1 MPAPRRS
8 KLRSFH
14 WTVIPAERVR
24 GRPSVWTAS
33 SRHDRTPLDVAHLE
47 ELFGEQPGWGPRGPL
62 LLGRP
67 QGQVSLLDSKKIL
80 NLEIFLKQFKRP
92 VQQIVADLR
101 AGAGALYGAEKLLE
115 LCKMLPDAD
124 EGHFWSPARAGV
136 GSAFLGPGL
145 AGAGSGIVS
154 AFLALGGAGA
164 GVGSAFLGPGGDR
177 AGVCSAFLG
186 PGGDGAGVGSAFL
199 GPGSDG
205 AGAAV
210 GSAFLG
216 PGWDGDGDGIGSAFL
231 GPGGDGAG
239 AGVGSAFLGPGLAGA
254 GSGIGSAFLALGG
267 DGDGVGSAFLGPG
280 WDRDGDGVG
289 SAFLGPGLDGDG
301 VGSAFLGPGSDGAG
315 VGSAFLGPGSE
326 GDGVGSAFLGPGS
339 DGDGVGSAFLGPG
352 SDGDG
357 VGSAFLGP
365 GLDGDG
371 DGSVFLGPGWD
382 GDGDG
387 IGSAFLGPGWDGDG
401 VGSAYARRLELL
413 VLKEEFFPQ
422 LNSLKSSIQILTE
435 AARELLGCEELHV
448 VIRLVLRAGNYMNT
462 GGYAGHAA
470 GFRMA
475 SLLRLADTKANK
487 PGVDLL
493 HFVAMEAERK
503 DRSLLD
509 FPSKLEHV
517 GLASRIQE
525 QEVASELQG
534 LGERLA
540 GARGSLPELGPG
552 QLEPFLQLAQAEL
565 GTVQAELERLRQ
577 DTATLRD
584 FYCEDEA
591 LFCLQ
596 EVCAVLHAFG
606 GRFRTAVQE
615 NRAREQAE
623 QRRQQLE
630 RQRQEK
636 RRSIATCSAQEPELQ
651 DVELDFLL
659 MRTPHLCRRS
669 RIPRGLRTGPCG
681 SLDLGAGVRPDR
693 AALPEPSTRETGQRH
708 LSRRHT
714 LAILPAHPEPQDSLG
729 PAPAPP
735 PGPPATPVGRKG
747 GLMSW
752 LPERLPSPGAS
763 PKAVGCSLDTSPS
776 RSFPSLFRK
785 KAPSPGA
792 EGQAGP
798 VSPTASPKGVS
809 TLASFFW
816 RLTLAEKP
824 LRPSQ
829 S

>member
-1 MPAPRRS
+1 MGQSQQLPSGAPGTPGSPSPKHSALLPLPRAPAPPVPAPGAPAPSVPPPLPGSPAPRVPLPVPPAPPVPPPVPPAPPVPPPLPVAPPVLPPPRDALMPAPHRS
-8 KLRSFH
+8 KLRTFH

-33 SRHDRTPLDVAHLE
+33 SQHDHTPLDVEHLE

-115 LCKMLPDAD
+115 LCKMLPDTD
-124 EGHFWSPARAGV
+124 EQVKKLRAFQGSWRQLSDAETFSLLLVGV
-136 GSAFLGPGL
+136 PRAAGL
-145 AGAGSGIVS
+145 
-154 AFLALGGAGA
+154 
-164 GVGSAFLGPGGDR
+164 R
-177 AGVCSAFLG
+177 
-186 PGGDGAGVGSAFL
+186 
-199 GPGSDG
+199 
-205 AGAAV
+205 GAARRHPP
-210 GSAFLG
+210 G
-216 PGWDGDGDGIGSAFL
+216 PESW
-231 GPGGDGAG
+231 
-239 AGVGSAFLGPGLAGA
+239 
-254 GSGIGSAFLALGG
+254 
-267 DGDGVGSAFLGPG
+267 
-280 WDRDGDGVG
+280 
-289 SAFLGPGLDGDG
+289 
-301 VGSAFLGPGSDGAG
+301 
-315 VGSAFLGPGSE
+315 
-326 GDGVGSAFLGPGS
+326 
-339 DGDGVGSAFLGPG
+339 
-352 SDGDG
+352 
-357 VGSAFLGP
+357 
-365 GLDGDG
+365 
-371 DGSVFLGPGWD
+371 
-382 GDGDG
+382 
-387 IGSAFLGPGWDGDG
+387 
-401 VGSAYARRLELL
+401 
-413 VLKEEFFPQ
+413 Q
-422 LNSLKSSIQILTE
+422 LHE
-435 AARELLGCEELHV
+435 H
-448 VIRLVLRAGNYMNT
+448 
-462 GGYAGHAA
+462 

-493 HFVAMEAERK
+493 HFVAMEAERR

-525 QEVASELQG
+525 QEVALELQG

-540 GARGSLPELGPG
+540 GARGSLTELGPE
-552 QLEPFLQLAQAEL
+552 QLEPFLQLGQAEL
-565 GTVQAELERLRQ
+565 DAVQAELERLRQ
-577 DTATLRD
+577 ATAALRD

-596 EVCAVLHAFG
+596 EVCAVLHVFG

-636 RRSIATCSAQEPELQ
+636 RRSIATCSVREPELQ
-651 DVELDFLL
+651 DVKLNFLL
-659 MRTPHLCRRS
+659 TRTPQPCRRS
-669 RIPRGLRTGPCG
+669 HVPRGPRTGPCG
-681 SLDLGAGVRPDR
+681 NLDLGAGECPDWV
-693 AALPEPSTRETGQRH
+693 APPEPLARGAGQRR

-763 PKAVGCSLDTSPS
+763 PKAEGCSPDTSPS
-776 RSFPSLFRK
+776 RPFPSLFCK
-785 KAPSPGA
+785 KGPPMGA
-792 EGQAGP
+792 EGQAAPG
-798 VSPTASPKGVS
+798 SPTASPKGVS
-809 TLASFFW
+809 TLAGFFW
-816 RLTLAEKP
+816 RLGLAEKP

>member
-1 MPAPRRS
+1 MGQSQQLPSGAPGTPGSPSPKHSALLPLPRAPAPPVPAPGAPAPSVPPPLPGSPAPRVPLPVPPAPPVPPPVPPAPPVPPPLPVAPPVLPPPRDALMPAPHRS
-8 KLRSFH
+8 KLRTFH

-33 SRHDRTPLDVAHLE
+33 SQHDHTPLDVEHLE

-115 LCKMLPDAD
+115 LCKMLPDTD
-124 EGHFWSPARAGV
+124 EVKKLRAFQGSWRQLSDAETFSLLLVGV
-136 GSAFLGPGL
+136 PS
-145 AGAGSGIVS
+145 
-154 AFLALGGAGA
+154 
-164 GVGSAFLGPGGDR
+164 
-177 AGVCSAFLG
+177 
-186 PGGDGAGVGSAFL
+186 
-199 GPGSDG
+199 
-205 AGAAV
+205 
-210 GSAFLG
+210 
-216 PGWDGDGDGIGSAFL
+216 
-231 GPGGDGAG
+231 
-239 AGVGSAFLGPGLAGA
+239 
-254 GSGIGSAFLALGG
+254 
-267 DGDGVGSAFLGPG
+267 
-280 WDRDGDGVG
+280 
-289 SAFLGPGLDGDG
+289 
-301 VGSAFLGPGSDGAG
+301 
-315 VGSAFLGPGSE
+315 
-326 GDGVGSAFLGPGS
+326 
-339 DGDGVGSAFLGPG
+339 
-352 SDGDG
+352 
-357 VGSAFLGP
+357 
-365 GLDGDG
+365 
-371 DGSVFLGPGWD
+371 
-382 GDGDG
+382 
-387 IGSAFLGPGWDGDG
+387 
-401 VGSAYARRLELL
+401 YARRLELL

-448 VIRLVLRAGNYMNT
+448 VIRLVLRAGNYMNM

-493 HFVAMEAERK
+493 HFVAMEAERR

-525 QEVASELQG
+525 QEVALELQG

-540 GARGSLPELGPG
+540 GARGSLTELGPE
-552 QLEPFLQLAQAEL
+552 QLEPFLQLGQAEL
-565 GTVQAELERLRQ
+565 DAVQAELERLRQ
-577 DTATLRD
+577 ATAALRD

-596 EVCAVLHAFG
+596 EVCAVLHVFG

-636 RRSIATCSAQEPELQ
+636 RRSIATCSVREPELQ
-651 DVELDFLL
+651 DVKLNFLL
-659 MRTPHLCRRS
+659 TRTPQPCRRS
-669 RIPRGLRTGPCG
+669 HVPRGPRTGPCG
-681 SLDLGAGVRPDR
+681 NLDLGAGECPDWV
-693 AALPEPSTRETGQRH
+693 APPEPLARGAGQRR

-763 PKAVGCSLDTSPS
+763 PKAEGCSPDTSPS
-776 RSFPSLFRK
+776 RPFPSLFCK
-785 KAPSPGA
+785 KGPPMGA
-792 EGQAGP
+792 EGQAAPG
-798 VSPTASPKGVS
+798 SPTASPKGVS
-809 TLASFFW
+809 TLAGFFW
-816 RLTLAEKP
+816 RLGLAEKP

>member
-1 MPAPRRS
+1 MGQSQQLPSGAPGTPGSPSPKHSALLPLPRAPAPPVPAPGAPAPSVPPPLPGSPAPRVPLPVPPAPPVPPPVPPAPPVPPPLPVAPPVLPPPRDALMPAPHRS
-8 KLRSFH
+8 KLRTFH

-33 SRHDRTPLDVAHLE
+33 SQHDHTPLDVEHLE

-115 LCKMLPDAD
+115 LCKMLPDTD
-124 EGHFWSPARAGV
+124 EQVKKLRAFQGSWRQLSDAETFSLLLVGV
-136 GSAFLGPGL
+136 PS
-145 AGAGSGIVS
+145 
-154 AFLALGGAGA
+154 
-164 GVGSAFLGPGGDR
+164 
-177 AGVCSAFLG
+177 
-186 PGGDGAGVGSAFL
+186 
-199 GPGSDG
+199 
-205 AGAAV
+205 
-210 GSAFLG
+210 
-216 PGWDGDGDGIGSAFL
+216 
-231 GPGGDGAG
+231 
-239 AGVGSAFLGPGLAGA
+239 
-254 GSGIGSAFLALGG
+254 
-267 DGDGVGSAFLGPG
+267 
-280 WDRDGDGVG
+280 
-289 SAFLGPGLDGDG
+289 
-301 VGSAFLGPGSDGAG
+301 
-315 VGSAFLGPGSE
+315 
-326 GDGVGSAFLGPGS
+326 
-339 DGDGVGSAFLGPG
+339 
-352 SDGDG
+352 
-357 VGSAFLGP
+357 
-365 GLDGDG
+365 
-371 DGSVFLGPGWD
+371 
-382 GDGDG
+382 
-387 IGSAFLGPGWDGDG
+387 
-401 VGSAYARRLELL
+401 YARRLELL

-448 VIRLVLRAGNYMNT
+448 VIRLVLRAGNYMN
-462 GGYAGHAA
+462 
-470 GFRMA
+470 MA
-475 SLLRLADTKANK
+475 SGWPLSSGWQTPRPTSQAWTCCTSW
-487 PGVDLL
+487 PW
-493 HFVAMEAERK
+493 
-503 DRSLLD
+503 
-509 FPSKLEHV
+509 
-517 GLASRIQE
+517 IQE
-525 QEVASELQG
+525 QEVALELQG

-540 GARGSLPELGPG
+540 GARGSLTELGPE
-552 QLEPFLQLAQAEL
+552 QLEPFLQLGQAEL
-565 GTVQAELERLRQ
+565 DAVQAELERLRQ
-577 DTATLRD
+577 ATAALRD

-596 EVCAVLHAFG
+596 EVCAVLHVFG

-636 RRSIATCSAQEPELQ
+636 RRSIATCSVREPELQ
-651 DVELDFLL
+651 DVKLNFLL
-659 MRTPHLCRRS
+659 TRTPQPCRRS
-669 RIPRGLRTGPCG
+669 HIPRGPRTGPCG
-681 SLDLGAGVRPDR
+681 NLDLGAGECPDWV
-693 AALPEPSTRETGQRH
+693 APPEPLARGAGQRR

-763 PKAVGCSLDTSPS
+763 PKAEGCSPDTSPS
-776 RSFPSLFRK
+776 RPFPSLFCK
-785 KAPSPGA
+785 KGPPMGA
-792 EGQAGP
+792 EGQAAPG
-798 VSPTASPKGVS
+798 SPTASPKGVS
-809 TLASFFW
+809 TLAGFFW
-816 RLTLAEKP
+816 RLGLAEKP

>member
-124 EGHFWSPARAGV
+124 EQVKTLRAFQGPWSQLSDAEAFSLLLVGV
-136 GSAFLGPGL
+136 PS
-145 AGAGSGIVS
+145 
-154 AFLALGGAGA
+154 
-164 GVGSAFLGPGGDR
+164 
-177 AGVCSAFLG
+177 
-186 PGGDGAGVGSAFL
+186 
-199 GPGSDG
+199 
-205 AGAAV
+205 
-210 GSAFLG
+210 
-216 PGWDGDGDGIGSAFL
+216 
-231 GPGGDGAG
+231 
-239 AGVGSAFLGPGLAGA
+239 
-254 GSGIGSAFLALGG
+254 
-267 DGDGVGSAFLGPG
+267 
-280 WDRDGDGVG
+280 
-289 SAFLGPGLDGDG
+289 
-301 VGSAFLGPGSDGAG
+301 
-315 VGSAFLGPGSE
+315 
-326 GDGVGSAFLGPGS
+326 
-339 DGDGVGSAFLGPG
+339 
-352 SDGDG
+352 
-357 VGSAFLGP
+357 
-365 GLDGDG
+365 
-371 DGSVFLGPGWD
+371 
-382 GDGDG
+382 
-387 IGSAFLGPGWDGDG
+387 
-401 VGSAYARRLELL
+401 YARRLELL

-435 AARELLGCEELHV
+435 AARELLGCEELHI

-540 GARGSLPELGPG
+540 GARSSLPELGPG

-577 DTATLRD
+577 DTAALRD

-596 EVCAVLHAFG
+596 EMCAVLHAFG

-669 RIPRGLRTGPCG
+669 RTPRGPRTGPCG
-681 SLDLGAGVRPDR
+681 SLDLGAGVRPDQ
-693 AALPEPSTRETGQRH
+693 AALPEPSTRETGQGR

-735 PGPPATPVGRKG
+735 PGLPATPVGRKG
-747 GLMSW
+747 GLMAW

-809 TLASFFW
+809 TLAGFFW
-816 RLTLAEKP
+816 RLSLAEKP

>member
-1 MPAPRRS
+1 MVPPQDWDALVLAPRRS

-14 WTVIPAERVR
+14 WTVIPAERVC

-33 SRHDRTPLDVAHLE
+33 SQHDCTPLDVAHLE
-47 ELFGEQPGWGPRGPL
+47 ELFGEQPACGPRGPL
-62 LLGRP
+62 LLGRL

-124 EGHFWSPARAGV
+124 EVKKLRAFQGTWSQLSDAEAFSLLLVGV
-136 GSAFLGPGL
+136 PS
-145 AGAGSGIVS
+145 
-154 AFLALGGAGA
+154 
-164 GVGSAFLGPGGDR
+164 
-177 AGVCSAFLG
+177 
-186 PGGDGAGVGSAFL
+186 
-199 GPGSDG
+199 
-205 AGAAV
+205 
-210 GSAFLG
+210 
-216 PGWDGDGDGIGSAFL
+216 
-231 GPGGDGAG
+231 
-239 AGVGSAFLGPGLAGA
+239 
-254 GSGIGSAFLALGG
+254 
-267 DGDGVGSAFLGPG
+267 
-280 WDRDGDGVG
+280 
-289 SAFLGPGLDGDG
+289 
-301 VGSAFLGPGSDGAG
+301 
-315 VGSAFLGPGSE
+315 
-326 GDGVGSAFLGPGS
+326 
-339 DGDGVGSAFLGPG
+339 
-352 SDGDG
+352 
-357 VGSAFLGP
+357 
-365 GLDGDG
+365 
-371 DGSVFLGPGWD
+371 
-382 GDGDG
+382 
-387 IGSAFLGPGWDGDG
+387 
-401 VGSAYARRLELL
+401 YAQRLELL
-413 VLKEEFFPQ
+413 VLKEEFFPK

-448 VIRLVLRAGNYMNT
+448 IIRLVLRAGNYMNT

-487 PGVDLL
+487 PGMDLL

-534 LGERLA
+534 LGDRLA
-540 GARGSLPELGPG
+540 GARDSLPELGPG

-565 GTVQAELERLRQ
+565 GAVQADLERLHQ
-577 DTATLRD
+577 ATATLRD

-606 GRFRTAVQE
+606 GRFQTAVQE

-636 RRSIATCSAQEPELQ
+636 HRSIATCSAQEPELQ

-659 MRTPHLCRRS
+659 TRTPHLCRRS
-669 RIPRGLRTGPCG
+669 RTSWGPRTGPCG
-681 SLDLGAGVRPDR
+681 SLDLRAGVRPDQ
-693 AALPEPSTRETGQRH
+693 ATLPEPSTRETSQRR

-714 LAILPAHPEPQDSLG
+714 LAILPGHPEPQDSLG
-729 PAPAPP
+729 PAPAPSPRP
-735 PGPPATPVGRKG
+735 PTTPVGRKG
-747 GLMSW
+747 GLVSW
-752 LPERLPSPGAS
+752 LPEGLPSPGAL
-763 PKAVGCSLDTSPS
+763 PKPVGCSLNTSPS
-776 RSFPSLFRK
+776 CPFPSLFHK

-792 EGQAGP
+792 MGQAGP

-809 TLASFFW
+809 TLAGFFW
-816 RLTLAEKP
+816 RLSLAEKL

>member
-1 MPAPRRS
+1 M
-8 KLRSFH
+8 RSFH
-14 WTVIPAERVR
+14 WTVIPAERVC

-47 ELFGEQPGWGPRGPL
+47 ELFGEQPAWGLQGPL

-67 QGQVSLLDSKKIL
+67 QGQVSLLDSKKSL

-92 VQQIVADLR
+92 VQQIVTDLQ
-101 AGAGALYGAEKLLE
+101 AGAGSLYGAEKLLE

-124 EGHFWSPARAGV
+124 EVKKLRAFQGPWSQLSDAEAFSLLLVGV
-136 GSAFLGPGL
+136 PS
-145 AGAGSGIVS
+145 
-154 AFLALGGAGA
+154 
-164 GVGSAFLGPGGDR
+164 
-177 AGVCSAFLG
+177 
-186 PGGDGAGVGSAFL
+186 
-199 GPGSDG
+199 
-205 AGAAV
+205 
-210 GSAFLG
+210 
-216 PGWDGDGDGIGSAFL
+216 
-231 GPGGDGAG
+231 
-239 AGVGSAFLGPGLAGA
+239 
-254 GSGIGSAFLALGG
+254 
-267 DGDGVGSAFLGPG
+267 
-280 WDRDGDGVG
+280 
-289 SAFLGPGLDGDG
+289 
-301 VGSAFLGPGSDGAG
+301 
-315 VGSAFLGPGSE
+315 
-326 GDGVGSAFLGPGS
+326 
-339 DGDGVGSAFLGPG
+339 
-352 SDGDG
+352 
-357 VGSAFLGP
+357 
-365 GLDGDG
+365 
-371 DGSVFLGPGWD
+371 
-382 GDGDG
+382 
-387 IGSAFLGPGWDGDG
+387 
-401 VGSAYARRLELL
+401 YARRLELL
-413 VLKEEFFPQ
+413 VLKEEFFPK

-470 GFRMA
+470 GFRMT

-509 FPSKLEHV
+509 FPSKLDHV

-534 LGERLA
+534 LGDRLA
-540 GARGSLPELGPG
+540 GARSSLPELGPG

-565 GTVQAELERLRQ
+565 GAVQAELERLHQ
-577 DTATLRD
+577 ATATLRD

-623 QRRQQLE
+623 QRQQQLE

-636 RRSIATCSAQEPELQ
+636 RHSIATCSAQEPELQ

-659 MRTPHLCRRS
+659 TRTPHLCRRS
-669 RIPRGLRTGPCG
+669 RTSRGPRTGPCG
-681 SLDLGAGVRPDR
+681 SLDLGTRVRPDQ
-693 AALPEPSTRETGQRH
+693 AALPEPSTR

-714 LAILPAHPEPQDSLG
+714 LAILPAHLEPQDSLG

-735 PGPPATPVGRKG
+735 PRPPATPVCRKG
-747 GLMSW
+747 GLVSW
-752 LPERLPSPGAS
+752 LPEGLPSPGAL
-763 PKAVGCSLDTSPS
+763 PKAMGCSLNTSPS
-776 RSFPSLFRK
+776 CPFPSLFRK

-792 EGQAGP
+792 MGQAGP

-809 TLASFFW
+809 TLAGFFW
-816 RLTLAEKP
+816 RLSLAEKP